1 MMGFMR
7 RVDRCSFPAL
17 GGPGIRVGFGRQ
29 RATNF
34 DHGGGDDDDEGSG
47 LVYMYVCMYVCIYRY
62 FVSRQVRCGK
72 E

>member
-17 GGPGIRVGFGRQ
+17 GGPGIRVRFGRQ

-34 DHGGGDDDDEGSG
+34 DHGGGEDDEGSG
-47 LVYMYVCMYVCIYRY
+47 LVYIMYDVY
-62 FVSRQVRCGK
+62 FIVTLFPS
-72 E
+72 

>member
-1 MMGFMR
+1 MMMGFMR
-7 RVDRCSFPAL
+7 RVGRCSFPAL

-34 DHGGGDDDDEGSG
+34 NHGAADDDDGSG
-47 LVYMYVCMYVCIYRY
+47 CIYIFYRY
-62 FVSRQVRCGK
+62 FVPRQVRCGK

>member
-1 MMGFMR
+1 MMMGFMR
-7 RVDRCSFPAL
+7 RVGRCSFRPL

-34 DHGGGDDDDEGSG
+34 NHGAAEDDDGSG
-47 LVYMYVCMYVCIYRY
+47 LVYMYVYIYRY
-62 FVSRQVRCGK
+62 FVPRQVRCGK